1 MSDLPPQLLTHLVST
16 GRLAYAQITPAL
28 IVSQV
33 SANFCQMVQCDET
46 VLGQPLTEICA
57 EFVGVEPMLEAIA
70 AGTEAGF
77 RLEQVQRT
85 LPDGD
90 TGYLTLQLLPLADT
104 AGILLV
110 VEDTTRESRFEQ
122 ELVQERNELRLLK
135 AQLLNA
141 NEQLYQL
148 NQFKN
153 MFISMAA
160 HDLRTPL
167 FVVHGY
173 LQMIMADSM
182 LWLPEEYQQYI
193 QNSLNQIQWL
203 NNLVTD
209 LLTLDKIEQGQIV
222 IKANVVD
229 LKQLVQQSL
238 ELFADLALDRKQEI
252 VLVLPETA
260 VSAYGEANRIKQVL
274 FNLLGNAFKYTPDGG
289 TVRVALWEG
298 EETAVLQISDTGP
311 GMTPIE
317 QDELFQPYYRT
328 RSAQQS
334 NITGIGLGLF
344 IAKTL
349 VEAHGGSISVDSTLG
364 KGTLFTT
371 SWPLPPKPENINH
384 DESPL

>member
-1 MSDLPPQLLTHLVST
+1 MSDLPPQLLTYLVST
-16 GRLAYAQITPAL
+16 GRLAYAQITPSLTFSA
-28 IVSQV
+28 VSP
-33 SANFCQMVQCDET
+33 NFCRLVQCDEA
-46 VLGQPLTEICA
+46 VLGQPLTEVCV
-57 EFVGVEPMLEAIA
+57 EFVGLEPTLEAIA
-70 AGTEAGF
+70 AGVQEGF
-77 RLEQVQRT
+77 RLEQVQRAM
-85 LPDGD
+85 PDAD
-90 TGYLTLQLLPLADT
+90 ICYLTLQLLPLTDT
-104 AGILLV
+104 PGILLV
-110 VEDTTRESRFEQ
+110 VEDTTQESRFEQ

-135 AQLLNA
+135 AQLLHA
-141 NEQLYQL
+141 NEHLYQL

-167 FVVHGY
+167 FVIHGY
-173 LQMIMADSM
+173 LQLMMADSM
-182 LWLPEEYQQYI
+182 LWLPEEYQQFI

-222 IKANVVD
+222 INADVVD
-229 LKQLVQQSL
+229 LKRLVQESL
-238 ELFADLALDRKQEI
+238 ELFSGLAMDRQQEI
-252 VLVLPETA
+252 VAVLPETKTA
-260 VSAYGEANRIKQVL
+260 VYGEPNRIRQVL

-289 TVRVALWEG
+289 TVRVVLWEG
-298 EETAVLQISDTGP
+298 EETAVLQISDTGS

-334 NITGIGLGLF
+334 NITGTGLGLF

-371 SWPLPPKPENINH
+371 SWPLPPKPENTDH
-384 DESPL
+384 DKPSL